1 MPNLIEIIGAPGSGK
16 SFISS
21 ELETL
26 KKNDEQI
33 FFHSGNYN
41 KNYKYKNLSILSKIF
56 FRFKV
61 IFKIII
67 FYLIFYKRLFS
78 KKIYKGNFF
87 FRVFILFY
95 DHLVY
100 VEILKKTLPNDKY
113 LIMEPGP
120 IMYFLQDY
128 FYTNENVSNT
138 EIKIFN
144 KLFLNTDY
152 IIHLD
157 CASGLLVNR
166 LRSRERGLPTRMR
179 ELNDDEIE
187 STVKK
192 SSGIINNY
200 INKINNLDVNIIKI
214 DSAGNA
220 VEIKNRFLELIK

>member
-61 IFKIII
+61 ILKIII

-87 FRVFILFY
+87 LEYLFSFM
-95 DHLVY
+95 
-100 VEILKKTLPNDKY
+100 T
-113 LIMEPGP
+113 
-120 IMYFLQDY
+120 
-128 FYTNENVSNT
+128 T
-138 EIKIFN
+138 
-144 KLFLNTDY
+144 
-152 IIHLD
+152 
-157 CASGLLVNR
+157 
-166 LRSRERGLPTRMR
+166 
-179 ELNDDEIE
+179 
-187 STVKK
+187 
-192 SSGIINNY
+192 
-200 INKINNLDVNIIKI
+200 
-214 DSAGNA
+214 
-220 VEIKNRFLELIK
+220 